1 MNIKFYT
8 AGADYPNYHSLAAS
22 TDKQAPVAAKT
33 AGNYDKVTIRKRPDA
48 ADDSSFAQ
56 MLARKLTDRLAEGD
70 NQEKVR
76 RLQQEV
82 ASRTYEP
89 DARRIAER
97 MLGYH

>member
-1 MNIKFYT
+1 MRIIQIITLLQLQPTPFFNNRLENDFTI
-8 AGADYPNYHSLAAS
+8 L
-22 TDKQAPVAAKT
+22 
-33 AGNYDKVTIRKRPDA
+33 NYDKVTIRKRPDA

-97 MLGYH
+97 MLGYR